1 MNEQEERLKFLEYEV
16 ENMKLKLE
24 NCVGQESLYLI
35 EKRFCNYA
43 QKNVVEEMRDDLQNK
58 ANQKDIAMITDQN
71 EEL

>member
-43 QKNVVEEMRDDLQNK
+43 QKNVVEEMRDDL
-58 ANQKDIAMITDQN
+58 
-71 EEL
+71 